1 MRSELSPGYRHLAN
15 PRAFED
21 FLDGGGALSG
31 RDEVAAEHDD
41 DYRARDLHF
50 EEHLR
55 SLVLLHASD
64 YESARDLTW
73 AAEEEDLLFTAQED
87 FRPKQLWREL
97 QAAMHAAIFEFG
109 RRCHREAKVSPEHLP
124 VA

>member
-21 FLDGGGALSG
+21 FLDGDGALSG
-31 RDEVAAEHDD
+31 RDEVAEEHDD
-41 DYRARDLHF
+41 DHRARNLHF
-50 EEHLR
+50 EEHFR
-55 SLVLLHASD
+55 S
-64 YESARDLTW
+64 RDLTW
-73 AAEEEDLLFTAQED
+73 AAEGEDLLFTAQED

-109 RRCHREAKVSPEHLP
+109 RRCHREARVSPEHPP